1 MTYFCRLYESITHI
15 LPTMEVIERV
25 DTIRERMQTLRCSGK
40 RIGFVPTMG
49 ALHEGH
55 LQLLR
60 ASVQEN
66 DITVCSIFV
75 NPTQFNNPD
84 DYKLYPRTI
93 EQDTELLKT
102 VGCDILFAPKAED
115 VYVQQSLLQ
124 FSFGPLE
131 AVMEGEH
138 RPGHFNGVATV
149 VSKLFHYVQ
158 PHRAYFG
165 QKDLQQVAIVKQLVT
180 GLSFDVEVVRYPI
193 VREED
198 GLAMS
203 SRNKRLDAKQ
213 RRAAPSLYGALQL
226 AKQQLGN
233 KPVYSIK
240 AAVEAYLSSIE
251 QVQLEYFEITDP
263 DTLRPLTDVQPGQE
277 VALCIA
283 AFVGPVRLIDN
294 MLVNLNEV

>member
-1 MTYFCRLYESITHI
+1 
-15 LPTMEVIERV
+15 
-25 DTIRERMQTLRCSGK
+25 MQALRCSGK

-66 DITVCSIFV
+66 DVTVCSIFV

-84 DYKLYPRTI
+84 DYKLYPRTM
-93 EQDTELLKT
+93 EQDTELLKS
-102 VGCDILFAPKAED
+102 VGCDILFAPVAEE
-115 VYVQQSLLQ
+115 VYAQQSLLQ
-124 FSFGPLE
+124 FSFGALE
-131 AVMEGEH
+131 GVMEGEH
-138 RPGHFNGVATV
+138 RPGHFNGVATI
-149 VSKLFHYVQ
+149 VSKLFHFVQ

-165 QKDLQQVAIVKQLVT
+165 QKDLQQVAIVKQLVQA
-180 GLSFDVEVVRYPI
+180 LSFDLEIVRYPTM
-193 VREED
+193 REED

-203 SRNKRLDAKQ
+203 SRNKRLGAEQ
-213 RRAAPSLYGALQL
+213 RQTATALYKALQL
-226 AKQQLGN
+226 AKGQLGQ

-240 AAVEAYLSSIE
+240 ATVEAYLAGMQ
-251 QVQLEYFEITDP
+251 QVNLEYFEVANP
-263 DTLRPLTDVQPGQE
+263 DTLQPLTELGGEQE

-294 MLVNLNEV
+294 ILVNLNEV